1 MYIYFID
8 IVFNRLQ
15 SVLNVD
21 NRSVTLSE
29 MTQQNEFY
37 HSPIDIHIQVQRTA
51 TVDDQH

>member
-37 HSPIDIHIQVQRTA
+37 HSPIDIHKSCSDITSS
-51 TVDDQH
+51 TL